1 MSDQLTNEEILA
13 KLDQEGAYL
22 SEINQK
28 QHFSQSRWTL
38 NVFLLEGQAVYPGA
52 GPTFRDALVQAAGAE
67 EGGVEGASSIH
78 VAFTTFEQAF
88 RASWR
93 VDG

>member
-38 NVFLLEGQAVYPGA
+38 NVFLVEGQAVYPGA
-52 GPTFRDALVQAAGAE
+52 GPTFRDALVQAAGNAGLITGRRSMIE
-67 EGGVEGASSIH
+67 RDRPRKEKKDLLA
-78 VAFTTFEQAF
+78 
-88 RASWR
+88 
-93 VDG
+93 